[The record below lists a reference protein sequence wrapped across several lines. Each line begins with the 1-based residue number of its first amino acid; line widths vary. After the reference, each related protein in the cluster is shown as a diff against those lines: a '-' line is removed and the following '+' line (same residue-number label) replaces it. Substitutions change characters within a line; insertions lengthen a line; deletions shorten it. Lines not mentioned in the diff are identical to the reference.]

1 MFGLCAFLDPCFT
14 EFLCGNDYIT
24 SDSAKSKW
32 VYEAELTN
40 KQTAGLNFD
49 IMAGLEEVG
58 MKKGTRIALILGAIP
73 FITMVFALP
82 LVNRIEPIILGLPF
96 LLFWLLAWV
105 VLTPFI
111 LALAY
116 KLEKKHN
123 PPDEGEDG

>member
-1 MFGLCAFLDPCFT
+1 
-14 EFLCGNDYIT
+14 
-24 SDSAKSKW
+24 
-32 VYEAELTN
+32 
-40 KQTAGLNFD
+40 
-49 IMAGLEEVG
+49 MAGLEEVG
-58 MKKGTRIALILGAIP
+58 MKKGTRIALILGSIP

-116 KLEKKHN
+116 KLEKRYN